1 MSLEEGK
8 ICALLGENGSGK
20 STLVKMMY
28 GLVKPDEG
36 EMIFQSRAYL
46 PSNPNEARLA
56 GIAMVFQH
64 FSLFD
69 ALTVAENIAL
79 GMVDPPPF
87 NKLSRE
93 IEEKGKAYGLLI
105 NPDKMVGTLS
115 AGERQRVEIIRCLLQ
130 NPKILIMDEPTSVLT
145 PQEANVLFEALRNL
159 ADEGTTIL
167 YISHKLEEIKTLCST
182 ATILRAGKVV
192 ATCNPEE
199 KSARQLAEM
208 MVGTSIVTPKRT
220 ETQGNRDGQP
230 LFRVEDIEKEASSNF
245 GTSLREVSFEVWQGE
260 VFGIGGIAGNGQ
272 DELMEVLSGE
282 VLPKGGKIMLN
293 GDDLARLNPNER
305 RKLGLLFS
313 PEQRV
318 GHSAAG
324 EMSLTENAY
333 LTAADRK
340 ALSQAGIINWS
351 RAAEFSRTIINQFDV
366 RTPGTD
372 NFAQSLSGGNLQKFV
387 IGREILQN
395 PELLIVN
402 QPTWGVDAAA
412 AASIRQKLIDLADS
426 GAAVVV
432 ISQDIDELLEISDY
446 ISVLSGGCLSK
457 ARPVQELS
465 REDIGLMMGASQ
477 ESLSEAVA

>member
-1 MSLEEGK
+1 MSLEEGE

-36 EMIFQSRAYL
+36 EMIFQSKTYS

-93 IEEKGKAYGLLI
+93 IEEKGKAYGLSL
-105 NPDKMVGTLS
+105 NPDSMVGTLS

-159 ADEGTTIL
+159 AAEGTTIL
-167 YISHKLEEIKTLCST
+167 YISHKLEEIKNLCST

-220 ETQGNRDGQP
+220 E
-230 LFRVEDIEKEASSNF
+230 
-245 GTSLREVSFEVWQGE
+245 
-260 VFGIGGIAGNGQ
+260 
-272 DELMEVLSGE
+272 
-282 VLPKGGKIMLN
+282 
-293 GDDLARLNPNER
+293 
-305 RKLGLLFS
+305 
-313 PEQRV
+313 
-318 GHSAAG
+318 
-324 EMSLTENAY
+324 
-333 LTAADRK
+333 
-340 ALSQAGIINWS
+340 
-351 RAAEFSRTIINQFDV
+351 
-366 RTPGTD
+366 
-372 NFAQSLSGGNLQKFV
+372 
-387 IGREILQN
+387 
-395 PELLIVN
+395 
-402 QPTWGVDAAA
+402 
-412 AASIRQKLIDLADS
+412 
-426 GAAVVV
+426 
-432 ISQDIDELLEISDY
+432 
-446 ISVLSGGCLSK
+446 
-457 ARPVQELS
+457 
-465 REDIGLMMGASQ
+465 
-477 ESLSEAVA
+477 

>member
-1 MSLEEGK
+1 M
-8 ICALLGENGSGK
+8 
-20 STLVKMMY
+20 
-28 GLVKPDEG
+28 
-36 EMIFQSRAYL
+36 
-46 PSNPNEARLA
+46 
-56 GIAMVFQH
+56 
-64 FSLFD
+64 
-69 ALTVAENIAL
+69 
-79 GMVDPPPF
+79 
-87 NKLSRE
+87 
-93 IEEKGKAYGLLI
+93 
-105 NPDKMVGTLS
+105 
-115 AGERQRVEIIRCLLQ
+115 
-130 NPKILIMDEPTSVLT
+130 
-145 PQEANVLFEALRNL
+145 
-159 ADEGTTIL
+159 
-167 YISHKLEEIKTLCST
+167 
-182 ATILRAGKVV
+182 
-192 ATCNPEE
+192 
-199 KSARQLAEM
+199 
-208 MVGTSIVTPKRT
+208 
-220 ETQGNRDGQP
+220 
-230 LFRVEDIEKEASSNF
+230 
-245 GTSLREVSFEVWQGE
+245 
-260 VFGIGGIAGNGQ
+260 
-272 DELMEVLSGE
+272 
-282 VLPKGGKIMLN
+282 
-293 GDDLARLNPNER
+293 NPNER
-305 RKLGLLFS
+305 RKRGLLFA

-446 ISVLSGGCLSK
+446 ISVLSGGHLSK

-477 ESLSEAVA
+477 ESLSEVVV

>member
-1 MSLEEGK
+1 M
-8 ICALLGENGSGK
+8 
-20 STLVKMMY
+20 
-28 GLVKPDEG
+28 
-36 EMIFQSRAYL
+36 
-46 PSNPNEARLA
+46 
-56 GIAMVFQH
+56 
-64 FSLFD
+64 
-69 ALTVAENIAL
+69 
-79 GMVDPPPF
+79 
-87 NKLSRE
+87 
-93 IEEKGKAYGLLI
+93 
-105 NPDKMVGTLS
+105 
-115 AGERQRVEIIRCLLQ
+115 
-130 NPKILIMDEPTSVLT
+130 
-145 PQEANVLFEALRNL
+145 
-159 ADEGTTIL
+159 
-167 YISHKLEEIKTLCST
+167 
-182 ATILRAGKVV
+182 V

-208 MVGTSIVTPKRT
+208 MVGTSIVTPKRA
-220 ETQGNRDGQP
+220 ETQGNRDGRP

-245 GTSLREVSFEVWQGE
+245 GTSLREVSFEVWKGE
-260 VFGIGGIAGNGQ
+260 VLGIGGIAGNGQ

-282 VLPKGGKIMLN
+282 VLPKGGTIMLN
-293 GDDLARLNPNER
+293 GHDLARLNPNER
-305 RKLGLLFS
+305 RKRGLLFA

-340 ALSQAGIINWS
+340 ELSRAGIINWS
-351 RAAEFSRTIINQFDV
+351 RTAEFSRRIINQFDV

-446 ISVLSGGCLSK
+446 ISVLSGGYLSK
-457 ARPVQELS
+457 ARPVQELN
-465 REDIGLMMGASQ
+465 REDIGLMMGASR
-477 ESLSEAVA
+477 ESLQEAVA